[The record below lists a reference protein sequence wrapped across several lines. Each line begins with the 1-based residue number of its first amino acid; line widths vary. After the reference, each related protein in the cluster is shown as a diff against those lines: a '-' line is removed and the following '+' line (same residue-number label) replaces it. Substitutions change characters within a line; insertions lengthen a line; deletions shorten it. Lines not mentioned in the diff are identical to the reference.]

1 APRFGRGTAAARM
14 ESARVQ
20 SLART
25 LRERAL
31 DRGDLLNRIAFL
43 YGVVPA
49 VWPRALAPEQG
60 LLAAADPDM
69 VASRLP
75 AYSRGLERARLLLE
89 EREASDRDL
98 AERVPAIQPIA
109 TRMAEP
115 AAFFAPRVAPWT
127 GGPGGGGGRV
137 VGGGRLALDR
147 RAGVLPRPRDRRAG
161 GLRRPGRR
169 RRDRALR
176 RLCTGLTDRAPL
188 GARQHGRRLARRER
202 RDALRASGED

>member
-89 EREASDRDL
+89 EREASDLDL
-98 AERVPAIQPIA
+98 AERGPAIPPIA
-109 TRMAEP
+109 TRMAER
-115 AAFFAPRVAPWT
+115 AAFSGRRVSPWT
-127 GGPGGGGGRV
+127 GAREFFRGLEIAAPEGSAVLAAG
-137 VGGGRLALDR
+137 VGTVLFAGSVRASPTGRLWE
-147 RAGVLPRPRDRRAG
+147 
-161 GLRRPGRR
+161 
-169 RRDRALR
+169 
-176 RLCTGLTDRAPL
+176 L
-188 GARQHGRRLARRER
+188 GNMVVVSHG
-202 RDALRASGED
+202 ASGVTLYGHLAKIE